1 MEILG
6 TAIIIV
12 LIFVIGVFVGASLED
27 IDIEDLLSVV
37 ATGFI
42 ALIIGVLFFFLVLD
56 ISSLFL

>member
-1 MEILG
+1 MEVLV

-27 IDIEDLLSVV
+27 IDIEDLLSFV
-37 ATGFI
+37 ATVFLAVI
-42 ALIIGVLFFFLVLD
+42 VGVLFFFLVLD

>member
-1 MEILG
+1 MEVLV

-42 ALIIGVLFFFLVLD
+42 ALIIGVLFFFLVPYIL
-56 ISSLFL
+56 SLFL